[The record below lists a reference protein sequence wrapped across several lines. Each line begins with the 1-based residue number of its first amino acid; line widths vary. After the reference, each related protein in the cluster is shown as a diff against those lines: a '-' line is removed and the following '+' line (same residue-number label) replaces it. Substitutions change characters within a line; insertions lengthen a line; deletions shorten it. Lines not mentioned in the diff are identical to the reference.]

1 LFTPRGGLL
10 LQPSDGNPERI
21 ILADDASIGP
31 TLPVVD
37 TTATFAGATMGVLD
51 YTFGNFKLFVTAL
64 PAAAGTLTR
73 ETATAAG
80 PNELA
85 VATFDAE
92 GLDPTDPP
100 SKFAALANLIVSR
113 MGSPDLIS
121 VEEVED
127 DNGPTND
134 ATVGATTTW
143 ATLIAAIQAAG
154 GPAYDFRQVDP
165 ADDQDGG
172 QPGANIRQGFLFRSD
187 RGLAFVDAAGGGS
200 TTANN
205 VLPGPHLEYS
215 PGRLDPTSPAFTTS
229 RKPLAGE
236 FRFQGA
242 PLFVVGNHFNSKGGD
257 DPLFGRYQPP
267 ARPSDAQRHQQA
279 QVVNDFVDAIVA
291 QDANANVVVLGDIN
305 DFEYSGPLA
314 TLQGSPAVLTNLHS
328 KLTLAERY
336 SFVLDGNSQ
345 ALDHILTSSHLTGRA
360 QRFDSVHVNAEFG
373 TGVAGHDPVIGY
385 LCANAAAFEAGSAQ
399 CAPPPP
405 VDPGPGTTAPPQD
418 GGGAPV
424 SPPAGGTVRDTL
436 APAVTLLV
444 GPKQRRARVIAKGLS
459 ITVGCSEPC
468 TFTAKVLL
476 GGRGVGSATGRLTAA
491 GKKKIALKLTRKGKA
506 GVRRMRSAKLVVRVT
521 ASDAAGNA
529 RTVTRKVTLRR

>member
-1 LFTPRGGLL
+1 
-10 LQPSDGNPERI
+10 
-21 ILADDASIGP
+21 
-31 TLPVVD
+31 
-37 TTATFAGATMGVLD
+37 
-51 YTFGNFKLFVTAL
+51 
-64 PAAAGTLTR
+64 
-73 ETATAAG
+73 
-80 PNELA
+80 
-85 VATFDAE
+85 
-92 GLDPTDPP
+92 
-100 SKFAALANLIVSR
+100 
-113 MGSPDLIS
+113 
-121 VEEVED
+121 
-127 DNGPTND
+127 
-134 ATVGATTTW
+134 
-143 ATLIAAIQAAG
+143 
-154 GPAYDFRQVDP
+154 
-165 ADDQDGG
+165 
-172 QPGANIRQGFLFRSD
+172 
-187 RGLAFVDAAGGGS
+187 
-200 TTANN
+200 
-205 VLPGPHLEYS
+205 
-215 PGRLDPTSPAFTTS
+215 
-229 RKPLAGE
+229 
-236 FRFQGA
+236 
-242 PLFVVGNHFNSKGGD
+242 
-257 DPLFGRYQPP
+257 
-267 ARPSDAQRHQQA
+267 
-279 QVVNDFVDAIVA
+279 
-291 QDANANVVVLGDIN
+291 VVVLGDIN

-418 GGGAPV
+418 GGGAPM